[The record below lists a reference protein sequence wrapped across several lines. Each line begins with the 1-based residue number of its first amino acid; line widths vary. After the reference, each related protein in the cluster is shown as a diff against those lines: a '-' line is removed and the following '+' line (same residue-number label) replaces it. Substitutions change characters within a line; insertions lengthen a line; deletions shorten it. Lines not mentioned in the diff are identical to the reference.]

1 MSFPSGRKRI
11 LANFEG
17 HRTLLLHV
25 YAEIFFGGGG
35 NAEVWR
41 GHGHLPTPCPN
52 VELHLF
58 IAFQKLRAL
67 YATPQMRRPDCYSA
81 YGLKVECTNGIAW
94 YLVTARMS
102 KGRSSS
108 SGHRNASSVIGMI
121 LQPPCSAA
129 TISCTHRETYM
140 YNKPAVI
147 IFFIK
152 QELIRR

>member
-1 MSFPSGRKRI
+1 VRYGDECTLPSRQRGLGSVMSFPSGRKRI

-17 HRTLLLHV
+17 HRTFLCTYKLK
-25 YAEIFFGGGG
+25 YFGGK
-35 NAEVWR
+35 AEVWR
-41 GHGHLPTPCPN
+41 GHGHLPTPCAN
-52 VELHLF
+52 IELRLF

-67 YATPQMRRPDCYSA
+67 YATQQMRRPDCYSA

-129 TISCTHRETYM
+129 TISCTQRDLH
-140 YNKPAVI
+140 V
-147 IFFIK
+147 
-152 QELIRR
+152 